1 MAPPKSSLHE
11 YLWVKIPL
19 PSAPLFVCSV
29 YRPPDSD
36 VSIFDGL
43 EASMGKI
50 RHKNATTVLFGDF
63 NTHSH
68 GWLGS
73 LKRDGSPS
81 NNAAGVAGEDFET
94 RCEGLKQLVSFAT
107 HEVVE
112 FPESLA
118 CIDLV
123 FTNKPHLFSVSSF
136 DPLSSSKPNT
146 GTNRHSIIVSSIDL
160 SAKLP
165 STPQRTGPNF
175 AKADWEGML
184 EYLGTCVWLP
194 SHTSVSPKELVDSRL
209 KLFYENLEEAVKLF
223 VPVTSLGGKQ
233 KHWFDK
239 HCLATSSATTVAF
252 RKWKKHKS
260 GAARGRYQSALLASR
275 AAVCAARSN
284 YTKLISDKLVQHTDC
299 PKQWHRV
306 MNEHV
311 LQKGYKAPIPG
322 LSKDG
327 VDFTTDQEKAD
338 VLNKF
343 FVSTF
348 SPSSDAETM
357 RLAAEKSPP
366 VPASSL
372 PSSKFSRMRI
382 RRRTVLRALHRL
394 NVSKATGNDRVPAL
408 LLRTCADVL
417 AAPLAAL
424 FRLSLKHGY
433 FPDVWKLADVIA
445 LHKKK
450 AKNDPGNYR
459 PISLLAIVSKMLEA
473 IVVAPLS
480 RFLAPLLNSHQFGF
494 RARHT
499 SLDLLTNM
507 TQRWANAL
515 NRGDG
520 GEARAIAIDF
530 SKAFDTVA
538 HEGLLLKL
546 ERLGVSGT
554 LLEWFRSFLT
564 DRKQRVVVGSS
575 ASAYA
580 PVSSGV
586 PQGSVLSP
594 LLFICF
600 INDAF
605 DVVENHLDV
614 FADDSTLW
622 AEIPSA
628 KHRADATASDLAA
641 LTAKHRADVAAS
653 LDKDLA
659 ALNAWAERWLMKF
672 NHSKTEL
679 LTISRKKDVL
689 AFRQNGL
696 DKDGHYKAGVKNPHP
711 SLTFGSATLPE
722 SACAKIVGLTIASNL
737 SWLPHIQ
744 RIGNHANK
752 AVSILHRAR
761 NFLSKAALASVYKS
775 HVRSRM
781 EYLSP
786 IWSGALPK
794 SATLDCLDKIQARA
808 AKLVGPDEAFKFQ
821 ELAHRRGLSGLCF
834 VHRILHKV
842 APDSVLDLL
851 PAPAPAPARATRRSS
866 RPGGTPFFAQP
877 TGSARLVD
885 SDSWLL
891 SCVPLFVHAFNAL
904 PDRIQKL
911 PSLQNFK
918 CTANEAVDLT
928 IHANRVY

>member
-1 MAPPKSSLHE
+1 
-11 YLWVKIPL
+11 
-19 PSAPLFVCSV
+19 
-29 YRPPDSD
+29 
-36 VSIFDGL
+36 
-43 EASMGKI
+43 
-50 RHKNATTVLFGDF
+50 
-63 NTHSH
+63 
-68 GWLGS
+68 
-73 LKRDGSPS
+73 
-81 NNAAGVAGEDFET
+81 
-94 RCEGLKQLVSFAT
+94 
-107 HEVVE
+107 
-112 FPESLA
+112 
-118 CIDLV
+118 
-123 FTNKPHLFSVSSF
+123 
-136 DPLSSSKPNT
+136 
-146 GTNRHSIIVSSIDL
+146 
-160 SAKLP
+160 
-165 STPQRTGPNF
+165 
-175 AKADWEGML
+175 ML
-184 EYLGTCVWLP
+184 EFLGTCVWLP
-194 SHTSVSPKELVDSRL
+194 ANTSVPPKELVDSRL
-209 KLFYENLEEAVKLF
+209 KLFYDNLEEAVKLF
-223 VPVTSLGGKQ
+223 VPVTSIGGKQ

-239 HCLATSSATTVAF
+239 NCLATSTAATVAF

-260 GAARGRYQSALLASR
+260 GAAHGRYQSALLASR
-275 AAVCAARSN
+275 AAVCAAKSN

-299 PKQWHRV
+299 PKQWYRV

-338 VLNKF
+338 ILKKF

-348 SPSSDAETM
+348 SPSSDAATM
-357 RLAAEKSPP
+357 QRAAEESPP

-372 PSSKFSRMRI
+372 PSSKFSSMRI

-408 LLRTCADVL
+408 LLRTCAEVL

-459 PISLLAIVSKMLEA
+459 PISLLAIVSKMLES

-507 TQRWANAL
+507 TQRWTNAL
-515 NRGDG
+515 NRNDG

-530 SKAFDTVA
+530 SKAFDTVC
-538 HEGLLLKL
+538 HEALLLKL
-546 ERLGVSGT
+546 ERLGVSGP
-554 LLEWFRSFLT
+554 LLQWFRSFLT
-564 DRKQRVVVGSS
+564 DRKQRVVVGSA

-580 PVSSGV
+580 AVTSGV

-622 AEIPSA
+622 AEIPSQ
-628 KHRADATASDLAA
+628 KHARARDRDDERE
-641 LTAKHRADVAAS
+641 KVAAS
-653 LDKDLA
+653 LNKDLA

-689 AFRQNGL
+689 AFRNNGL
-696 DKDGHYKAGVKNPHP
+696 DKDGHYKTGVKNPHP

-722 SACAKIVGLTIASNL
+722 SACAKIVGLTIACNL

-744 RIGNHANK
+744 RIGDHANK

-761 NFLSKAALASVYKS
+761 NFLSTSALASVYKS

-794 SATLDCLDKIQARA
+794 SSTLDCLDKIQARA

-834 VHRILHKV
+834 VHRLLHKV
-842 APDSVLDLL
+842 APVSVLDLL
-851 PAPAPAPARATRRSS
+851 PARATAPVRATRRSE
-866 RPGGTPFFAQP
+866 RAGGTPFFAQP
-877 TGSARLVD
+877 TGSANLVD
-885 SDSWLL
+885 SNSWFN
-891 SCVPLFVHAFNAL
+891 SCIPLFVRTFNAL
-904 PDRIQKL
+904 PAAIQDQEKT
-911 PSLQNFK
+911 SLQVFK
-918 CTANEAVDLT
+918 TAANKDVDLT
-928 IHANRVY
+928 FHANPFCVS